1 MMADMSQSI
10 SLRFGRMPVAASSAA
25 RMTAR
30 LVRAR
35 WAALWA
41 GLMMCTC
48 GGCNDARVNPDE
60 SAPEI
65 AAYVQMM
72 MPRRI
77 DVQRFLTKPVSFA
90 QNGNPDGLEV
100 VLAAVDEHGDPQK
113 ICGTF
118 HFELRER
125 RTASGDEQGP
135 RIAFW
140 PVKIADEQASARFF
154 DRLSRYYHFS
164 LELESPPLK
173 PGRYVLCV
181 RLLTPTA
188 DTLFGE
194 YEFEQ
199 TTDPAP
205 NGRLS
210 F

>member
-1 MMADMSQSI
+1 MRRMAVLS
-10 SLRFGRMPVAASSAA
+10 SLV
-25 RMTAR
+25 
-30 LVRAR
+30 
-35 WAALWA
+35 
-41 GLMMCTC
+41 MC
-48 GGCNDARVNPDE
+48 GIAGCNDARINPDE
-60 SAPEI
+60 SAPES

-113 ICGTF
+113 VCGTF
-118 HFELRER
+118 HFELREWR
-125 RTASGDEQGP
+125 PASGDEQGQ

-140 PVKIADEQASARFF
+140 PVKIADEQASARFY
-154 DRLSRYYHFS
+154 DRLSRYHHFP

-173 PGRYVLCV
+173 PGRYILCV